1 MIRNFE
7 LVGRVNLD
15 QLELMKDK
23 MKDAS
28 SSEEEEREEAEAVE
42 EADEEEEQEEEELMD
57 EEEEEEEKL
66 PEETSSRT
74 EAAGNGVHVHHIH
87 CVKIMSNIV

>member
-23 MKDAS
+23 TKDVS
-28 SSEEEEREEAEAVE
+28 SSEEEEEERGEDETVE
-42 EADEEEEQEEEELMD
+42 EADEEEEELM
-57 EEEEEEEKL
+57 EEEEEENRLKEV
-66 PEETSSRT
+66 T
-74 EAAGNGVHVHHIH
+74 GNGLHV
-87 CVKIMSNIV
+87 CPIMPN